1 MPSEEQQ
8 AESRRTVAVAAGRLH
23 QLVVLVVASHGLVA
37 VPLATLLDVALDLH
51 TQLTLQAPP
60 LREDTVRPVPHR
72 LGVVLVARAVLGLTQ
87 RVCLMV
93 PALLPFFALTCTNTR
108 RQISRNQESGG
119 QPGGGAPPQA
129 AWLRSPTHPLA
140 PFCGSGPRCS
150 QRCKGRTWTR
160 C

>member
-8 AESRRTVAVAAGRLH
+8 AEGRRTVAVAAGRFH
-23 QLVVLVVASHGLVA
+23 QLVVLVVAGHGLVA

-87 RVCLMV
+87 RVRLMV
-93 PALLPFFALTCTNTR
+93 PALLPFFALSCTNTR
-108 RQISRNQESGG
+108 R
-119 QPGGGAPPQA
+119 
-129 AWLRSPTHPLA
+129 
-140 PFCGSGPRCS
+140 
-150 QRCKGRTWTR
+150 
-160 C
+160 